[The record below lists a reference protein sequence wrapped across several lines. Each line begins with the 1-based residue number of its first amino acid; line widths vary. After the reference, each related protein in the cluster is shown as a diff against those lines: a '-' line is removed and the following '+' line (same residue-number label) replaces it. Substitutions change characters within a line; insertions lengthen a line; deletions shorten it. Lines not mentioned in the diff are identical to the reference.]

1 MLPCGP
7 PGPGP
12 TGRLCIPGMVPS
24 FHMAVAGGWCP
35 CLGDLRPLPPPWKG
49 GEGKAERG

>member
-12 TGRLCIPGMVPS
+12 TGPS
-24 FHMAVAGGWCP
+24 VHSWHGSLPPYGGRGGWWP
-35 CLGDLRPLPPPWKG
+35 CLGDLRPLPPPWEG
-49 GEGKAERG
+49 GEGKAEWG